1 MRAIIDQNFELVL
14 ILLTI
19 LLYVAIKV
27 FEIVLKALFTA
38 IKSNKQQKVFESW
51 EKAQKR
57 FQLNNEYAEFM
68 AIASY
73 AEALKK

>member
-27 FEIVLKALFTA
+27 FEIVLKVLFAA
-38 IKSNKQQKVFESW
+38 IKSSKQQKVFESW

>member
-27 FEIVLKALFTA
+27 FEIALKALFTA
-38 IKSNKQQKVFESW
+38 IKSSKQQKVFESW

>member
-27 FEIVLKALFTA
+27 FEIVLKALFAA
-38 IKSNKQQKVFESW
+38 IKSSKQQKVFESW